1 MLHIINS
8 KLRSTQVHN
17 ARIKKKYYITPIP
30 KMSYKTNKTKK
41 EKYRPISILSNL
53 KPKYI

>member
-1 MLHIINS
+1 MLDIINS
-8 KLRSTQVHN
+8 KLRNTQVHN
-17 ARIKKKYYITPIP
+17 ARIKKKYYIAPIP